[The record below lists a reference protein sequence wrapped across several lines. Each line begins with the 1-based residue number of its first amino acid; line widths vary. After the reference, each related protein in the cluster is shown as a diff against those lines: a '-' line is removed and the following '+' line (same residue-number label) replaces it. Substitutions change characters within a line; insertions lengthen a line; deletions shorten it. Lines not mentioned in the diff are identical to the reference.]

1 MEENRRKYERVK
13 LPESAGIYAN
23 DERGK
28 RLGTVRELGL
38 GGMLVDTTVSCQ
50 EGDMLSLIL
59 VDESE
64 GIRRH
69 VKTVSCYKTAGGV
82 GFHFH
87 TLEPQAAVEVGVIIG
102 KHHSANSKRKS

>member
-1 MEENRRKYERVK
+1 
-13 LPESAGIYAN
+13 
-23 DERGK
+23 
-28 RLGTVRELGL
+28 
-38 GGMLVDTTVSCQ
+38 MLVDTKLACR
-50 EGDMLSLIL
+50 EGDMLSLVL
-59 VDESE
+59 VDDSE

-102 KHHSANSKRKS
+102 KHYSAKA

>member
-13 LPESAGIYAN
+13 LPEAAGIYVT
-23 DERGK
+23 DDQGK
-28 RLGTVRELGL
+28 RVGAVRELGL
-38 GGMLVDTTVSCQ
+38 GGMLVDTTLTCH
-50 EGDMLSLIL
+50 EGYMLSLVL

-69 VKTVSCYKTAGGV
+69 VKTVSCYQVPNGV

-102 KHHSANSKRKS
+102 KHHSAANVKK

>member
-1 MEENRRKYERVK
+1 MEEKRKYERVK
-13 LPESAGIYAN
+13 LPEAAGIYAT
-23 DERGK
+23 DDHGK
-28 RLGTVRELGL
+28 RIGPVRELGL
-38 GGMLVDTTVSCQ
+38 GGMLVDTKLVCR
-50 EGDMLSLIL
+50 EGDMLSLML

-69 VKTVSCYKTAGGV
+69 VKTVSCYQAPGGV

-102 KHHSANSKRKS
+102 KHHSAKQ

>member
-1 MEENRRKYERVK
+1 MDKNRRKYERVRI
-13 LPESAGIYAN
+13 PASSGIYVT
-23 DERGK
+23 DDGGK
-28 RLGTVRELGL
+28 KVGAVRELGL
-38 GGMLVDTTVSCQ
+38 GGMLVETAAGCH
-50 EGDMLSLIL
+50 EGDMLSFIL

-69 VKTVSCYKTAGGV
+69 VKTISCYNTPDGM

-102 KHHSANSKRKS
+102 KHKVAA

>member
-13 LPESAGIYAN
+13 IPESAGIYATT
-23 DERGK
+23 DRGK
-28 RLGTVRELGL
+28 RVGAVRELGL
-38 GGMLVDTTVSCQ
+38 GGMLVDTTLTCH
-50 EGDMLSLIL
+50 EGDMLSLVL

-69 VKTVSCYKTAGGV
+69 VKTVSCYQVPDGV

-102 KHHSANSKRKS
+102 KHRSANPKSER

>member
-1 MEENRRKYERVK
+1 MEKNRRKYERARI
-13 LPESAGIYAN
+13 PESAGIYAT
-23 DERGK
+23 DDRGK
-28 RLGTVRELGL
+28 RIGTVRELGL
-38 GGMLVDTTVSCQ
+38 GGMLVDTTVGCH

-64 GIRRH
+64 DIRRH
-69 VKTVSCYKTAGGV
+69 VKTVSCYQAPGGV

-102 KHHSANSKRKS
+102 KHQSGKA